1 MEINAKINYCFFL
14 VNLYYAADNYS
25 QPIFMTDSNMILAD
39 LLFSNLPHTPESLE
53 SLYPPRSVPMVT
65 RQGPSPTGFLHIG
78 TVYASLLS
86 ERIAHLNS

>member
-1 MEINAKINYCFFL
+1 ML
-14 VNLYYAADNYS
+14 
-25 QPIFMTDSNMILAD
+25 PIIIPNPYFMIDSNAELAN
-39 LLFSNLPHTPESLE
+39 LLFPSLPYTPESLE
-53 SLYPPRSVPMVT
+53 LLYPPRSASMVT